1 MPGRPDENVE
11 AGDQLTVWC
20 SKTSILKGFRKMNF
34 SVIL

>member
-1 MPGRPDENVE
+1 VPVRPDENVE
-11 AGDQLTVWC
+11 AGDQLALWS